1 MTETNEGGGI
11 GKSRGG
17 HLWRPAAM
25 CVKITWEQQKKDAY
39 EMRTAVC
46 TRPPANSS
54 RTLNSHKKQQK
65 GIKIKSHTKSYDK
78 KNENKQNNISTENKS
93 TSEERAQEK

>member
-1 MTETNEGGGI
+1 
-11 GKSRGG
+11 
-17 HLWRPAAM
+17 
-25 CVKITWEQQKKDAY
+25 
-39 EMRTAVC
+39 MRTAVC